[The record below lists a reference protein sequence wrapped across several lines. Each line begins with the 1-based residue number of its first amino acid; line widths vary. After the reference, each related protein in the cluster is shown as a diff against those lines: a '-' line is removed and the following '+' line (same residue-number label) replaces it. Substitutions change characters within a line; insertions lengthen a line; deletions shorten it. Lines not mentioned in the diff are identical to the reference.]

1 MERKITR
8 KDIPTDVIWIP
19 NEVELPFER
28 LWASNC
34 GVYGW
39 NYSLYRFGY
48 VTIGKGYRIPK
59 NIGYDGRDY
68 ISVIPTPDD
77 YLYYRDYLQTC
88 DIAVKL
94 IHSAIIK

>member
-1 MERKITR
+1 MERSITR

-34 GVYGW
+34 GKYGW
-39 NYSLYRFGY
+39 NYSLYRFDY

-68 ISVIPTPDD
+68 ISTIPNVGD
-77 YLYYRDYLQTC
+77 YLYYQVYLYAC
-88 DIAVKL
+88 DIVAKI
-94 IHSAIIK
+94 IHKQLVH